1 MRLKAEAAGRGG
13 NVDVRAEATTL
24 RPAGR
29 QGTLRTVA
37 RSPEAGEDDAK
48 EEDGEEVD
56 ARRMGRRSLR
66 GRGRSGRK
74 SAAFRGSTTVDQRR
88 AGARV

>member
-1 MRLKAEAAGRGG
+1 MLMCGRKRRRSGRPGGKARCARW
-13 NVDVRAEATTL
+13 R
-24 RPAGR
+24 
-29 QGTLRTVA
+29 

-74 SAAFRGSTTVDQRR
+74 LAAFRGSTTVDQRR